1 MHRIQAVL
9 DLYYECLDLYKNPHT
24 ANASWCAA
32 KFRIPPSTFS
42 HHFSDAPSSRKI
54 KGAEHQSGGACR
66 SKVFKDR
73 GNFLFAYIYII
84 GLSLSHTNGHNS
96 LILSTEKI
104 LHLDDEVQIAECM
117 VEFQAHGFPLTIS
130 HVHSLAW
137 KFADINSIPSFPKD
151 KQKAGRTWALGFL
164 KRFPQLTC
172 RKATNLSVARA
183 MAANEPNI
191 PQMVC

>member
-1 MHRIQAVL
+1 M
-9 DLYYECLDLYKNPHT
+9 
-24 ANASWCAA
+24 
-32 KFRIPPSTFS
+32 
-42 HHFSDAPSSRKI
+42 
-54 KGAEHQSGGACR
+54 
-66 SKVFKDR
+66 FKDR
-73 GNFLFAYIYII
+73 GNFLFAYIYIF

-117 VEFQAHGFPLTIS
+117 VEFQAHGFPLTMS

-137 KFADINSIPSFPKD
+137 QFANINSIPSFPKD
-151 KQKAGRTWALGFL
+151 KQKAGRTWAQGFL
-164 KRFPQLTC
+164 KRFPQLMC

-191 PQMVC
+191 HKWFVEYKKVLHDLNIMSPVQIW